1 MAFRKKILMLATKIS
16 LECGTYTGV
25 TPTDPE
31 YMILDPVVTDE
42 MADVGMHVKVR
53 RPRHIEEIA
62 RKDSVAGDLAATL
75 ERNRTQYAEMVREAY
90 RNYRHNNYLTYLF
103 SSRDFADMA
112 RKIVILRE
120 VASLRERKMRDI
132 EQLAAYA
139 KMPLAST
146 VLVLNY
152 KYKALDRRKAL
163 AQAIEKNGLLF
174 ESKKVP
180 EYKMP
185 AFITGM
191 FQQRSLP
198 IEPKAAQ
205 MLSDCVGNDLARLDK
220 ELSKLE
226 IIVAEKGL
234 KRVTPELVEE
244 NVGISKEYN
253 NFELQRAIASR
264 DVLKANRIIQ
274 HFGKNP
280 KNNPIQ
286 LTLAVLFNYFSNLLA
301 CYYAKDRSEA
311 GLMAALGLRGS
322 FQLKD
327 YLAGMKNYSAMKVF
341 NLIGEIRNADAR
353 SKGVGNVSA
362 SDTDIMKELVYK
374 ILH

>member
-1 MAFRKKILMLATKIS
+1 MLSYEEIVREIQARKFRPIYALMGEEPYFIDKLTS
-16 LECGTYTGV
+16 LLINTV
-25 TPTDPE
+25 
-31 YMILDPVVTDE
+31 LDESERDFNQLLLYGADTQPSMVIDAARRYPM
-42 MADVGMHVKVR
+42 MADHQLIV
-53 RPRHIEEIA
+53 
-62 RKDSVAGDLAATL
+62 
-75 ERNRTQYAEMVREAY
+75 VREAQQ
-90 RNYRHNNYLTYLF
+90 
-103 SSRDFADMA
+103 
-112 RKIVILRE
+112 
-120 VASLRERKMRDI
+120 MRDI

-274 HFGKNP
+274 YFGKNP